1 MHGSG
6 RRLWGRRLRSHRS
19 RPALSCTAYVQQP
32 AREAA
37 IDAPHGP
44 QDTAAQPH
52 TADCGARVPRRSAS
66 AVHTTE
72 AKRKEPSRSVS
83 CIMSP
88 RHTAHCLLACAQFA
102 HKTQCEECDATECN
116 AVMKGLHTYCRITQ
130 CRACTCYPV
139 GPCLGFAD
147 GPVRA
152 SACARQGP
160 MLCTYRVHCLQAL
173 ALRWTCCSNQRGA
186 EPRHLEHRSVHRLC
200 RGAERNPADLMDN

>member
-1 MHGSG
+1 LHGSG
-6 RRLWGRRLRSHRS
+6 RRLRGHRLRSHRS

-52 TADCGARVPRRSAS
+52 TADCGAHGVPRRSAS

-116 AVMKGLHTYCRITQ
+116 AVMKGLHTHCRITP
-130 CRACTCYPV
+130 CRAALATLSGLASASLMARC
-139 GPCLGFAD
+139 
-147 GPVRA
+147 GPVRVRGKA
-152 SACARQGP
+152 RCSARTECIACKRWRCGGLAARTNAAPSLG
-160 MLCTYRVHCLQAL
+160 TWSTAAY
-173 ALRWTCCSNQRGA
+173 TDYA
-186 EPRHLEHRSVHRLC
+186 EVQKETRRT
-200 RGAERNPADLMDN
+200 

>member
-1 MHGSG
+1 LHGSG
-6 RRLWGRRLRSHRS
+6 RRLRGRRLRSHRS

-52 TADCGARVPRRSAS
+52 TADCGAHGVPRRPAS

-130 CRACTCYPV
+130 CRAALAILSGLASASLMAWC
-139 GPCLGFAD
+139 
-147 GPVRA
+147 GPVRVRGPDALHVPSALLA
-152 SACARQGP
+152 SA
-160 MLCTYRVHCLQAL
+160 
-173 ALRWTCCSNQRGA
+173 GA
-186 EPRHLEHRSVHRLC
+186 AVDLLLEPTRRRASAPGARSVHRLC
-200 RGAERNPADLMDN
+200 RGAKRNPADLMDN